1 VRGAIQMRLGSSR
14 EPRRSGVN
22 RSAMADNSKKT
33 GVGPPQNVHQDRLAT
48 GTAVLWG
55 WLSQNAP
62 FWLLPHKQ
70 VVGP

>member
-1 VRGAIQMRLGSSR
+1 
-14 EPRRSGVN
+14 
-22 RSAMADNSKKT
+22 MADNSKKT
-33 GVGPPQNVHQDRLAT
+33 DVGPPQNVHQDRLAT
-48 GTAVLWG
+48 GTAILWV